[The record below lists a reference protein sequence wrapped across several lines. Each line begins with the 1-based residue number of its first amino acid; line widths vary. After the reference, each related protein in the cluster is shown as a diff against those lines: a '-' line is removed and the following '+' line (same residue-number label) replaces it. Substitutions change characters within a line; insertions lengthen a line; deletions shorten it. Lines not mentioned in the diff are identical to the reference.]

1 MRAEEIRR
9 EKSSARS
16 FSERAIILFSFRGF
30 ERLPEYDCPVLGV
43 VEKARAKPGATG
55 FGPRFNFSIHRLQ
68 AVTSV
73 LPVFTCLT
81 PTFIAPHNSQS
92 AIISHP
98 PQSPVIRIN
107 SRDTLKPS
115 EQTFSCIIKRG
126 LHTVSPQPLI
136 GRMGSEAERSGGAE
150 PINSDDDLKKLETD
164 YRVLQEE
171 AQTLIND
178 RAHLESEIR
187 NLKQR
192 ANRLDD
198 EVKAMRNPPLIIGTL
213 QDVLDSDRAIVRS
226 SNGTVFQVSL
236 NQRIDPS
243 KLKPGTRV
251 ALNQDTLAII
261 EVLHDAWDP
270 MVSGAELIEKPEI
283 TYDEVA
289 GLDEQIEAVR
299 EAIELPLTSP
309 ELFAKVGIQ
318 APKGILLVGPPGCG
332 KTLLAKAVANFTDS
346 TFIRMVGS
354 ELAQKYIGEGGRMV
368 RELFALAK
376 EKSPSIIFLDEIDA
390 IGAKRLDG
398 STSGDREVQ
407 RTLMQLLAELDG
419 FDSLENVKIIAAT
432 NRPDILDDAL
442 LRPGRFDR
450 IIEIPMPDE
459 KARGAILSLHIK
471 KMNTKRIN
479 VQRIVELTEG
489 YSGAELKATCVE
501 SGMIAIREKRDTI
514 TQKDMLSAV
523 KRVNGKRLQGGI
535 TSTPEALYG

>member
-1 MRAEEIRR
+1 MSSEVESSANAVS
-9 EKSSARS
+9 KSSD
-16 FSERAIILFSFRGF
+16 E
-30 ERLPEYDCPVLGV
+30 
-43 VEKARAKPGATG
+43 
-55 FGPRFNFSIHRLQ
+55 
-68 AVTSV
+68 
-73 LPVFTCLT
+73 
-81 PTFIAPHNSQS
+81 
-92 AIISHP
+92 
-98 PQSPVIRIN
+98 
-107 SRDTLKPS
+107 
-115 EQTFSCIIKRG
+115 
-126 LHTVSPQPLI
+126 
-136 GRMGSEAERSGGAE
+136 
-150 PINSDDDLKKLETD
+150 DLKKLESD

-171 AQTLIND
+171 AQSLIND
-178 RAHLESEIR
+178 RAHLEAEVR
-187 NLKQR
+187 GLKKR
-192 ANRLDD
+192 ANILNE
-198 EVKAMRNPPLIIGTL
+198 EVKSMKKPPLIIGTL
-213 QDVLDSDRAIVRS
+213 QDILDSDRAIVRS

-236 NQRIDPS
+236 NQRIDPE
-243 KLKPGTRV
+243 KLQPGTRV

-270 MVSGAELIEKPEI
+270 MVSGAEMVEKPDA
-283 TYDEVA
+283 TYAEVA

-309 ELFAKVGIQ
+309 ELFVKVGIK

-332 KTLLAKAVANFTDS
+332 KTLIAKAVANHTDA

-368 RELFALAK
+368 RELFSLAK

-450 IIEIPMPDE
+450 VIEIPMPDE
-459 KARGAILSLHIK
+459 KARSAILSLHVK
-471 KMNTKRIN
+471 KMNAKRIN
-479 VQRIVELTEG
+479 VQRVVELTEG

-501 SGMIAIREKRDTI
+501 AGMNAIRDKRDTV
-514 TQKDMLSAV
+514 TQNDILGAV
-523 KRVNGKRLQGGI
+523 KRINSKRTQGGI
-535 TSTPEALYG
+535 SATPEGLYS